1 MSFSKWFVYKT
12 KKQNKHEGQEWLN
25 TLGLFHLAHVRAAIF
40 MTCGAVGGAV
50 AQPVALLVV
59 FAVAVHGCAVL
70 ALVNVPF
77 GQALTLH
84 VSLHPEVG
92 EEHEE
97 EGSVH
102 PDEVDDCGEL
112 VVAVVHEVILGGVE
126 RHEHELDLLGDH
138 CRES

>member
-1 MSFSKWFVYKT
+1 MCIKLKKKT
-12 KKQNKHEGQEWLN
+12 NKKHEGQEWLN

-40 MTCGAVGGAV
+40 MTCRAVGGAV
-50 AQPVALLVV
+50 AESVALLVV
-59 FAVAVHGCAVL
+59 FAVAVHGGAVL
-70 ALVNVPF
+70 TLANVPF
-77 GQALTLH
+77 WQALTLH

-112 VVAVVHEVILGGVE
+112 VVAVVHEVILGCVE
-126 RHEHELDLLGDH
+126 RHEHKLDLLEDKT
-138 CRES
+138 R